1 MWQWQQ
7 QLGDGGEWQWPSGQQ
22 GGIAAVMAELL
33 QNRVVAAAVAAAAAA
48 LICANIRI
56 LNVVV
61 TSDGAD

>member
-1 MWQWQQ
+1 
-7 QLGDGGEWQWPSGQQ
+7 
-22 GGIAAVMAELL
+22 MAELL